1 MSKTTNYKRM
11 ERLVQEYRQ
20 SGQGQAAFAQAHG
33 ITESKLY
40 YWLRKLGEP
49 TSGKAESAT
58 EKPSGFIPITAPQP
72 PSDDSTSMIIR
83 LGRDITIE
91 IPVSCLH

>member
-1 MSKTTNYKRM
+1 M
-11 ERLVQEYRQ
+11 ERLVKEYRQ

-49 TSGKAESAT
+49 TCGKAESAT
-58 EKPSGFIPITAPQP
+58 EKPSGFIPVTTTKPTNE
-72 PSDDSTSMIIR
+72 DSRPMIIR
-83 LGRDITIE
+83 IGEDITIE
-91 IPVSCLH
+91 IPVSCLR

>member
-11 ERLVQEYRQ
+11 ERLVKEYRQ

-49 TSGKAESAT
+49 TCGKAESAT
-58 EKPSGFIPITAPQP
+58 EKPSGFIPVSTTKPA
-72 PSDDSTSMIIR
+72 SAKATSMIIR
-83 LGRDITIE
+83 IGEGITIE
-91 IPVSCLH
+91 IPVSCLR